1 MDEDQGLI
9 GNAQE
14 LITGAV
20 VLLIGYVIYSAANS
34 EWGKFFGTAART
46 ADSALGLVNQLLS
59 SPVLGAVVLA
69 VLVALYK
76 SFGSAGGLFRKLF
89 VDPKLADMFLEEATR
104 QEIKRKQA
112 EEKIRDASL
121 SPEERL
127 VQEARVEEA
136 KRALEELTNARYRN
150 PDAPEAGRKWDA
162 ARIKL
167 SENFGVVDI
176 IGFYEKVTADARFR
190 DTPPHQIDVGSIT
203 SEDAAHNEILKQLK
217 EASEEQLD
225 ALREGIRVHMDEV
238 AVDAS
243 YQHGVA
249 KVQDNA
255 EAFIRSEPA
264 RAGMLQH
271 ISKAKGNEGDRAR
284 DLLNKF
290 DSQGATSFQNAVT
303 KVFTKHGI
311 NPGDPST
318 FKKISKAEG
327 TAHDAKPGG
336 KEEGEGGEPTGE
348 HAEVEGRA

>member
-34 EWGKFFGTAART
+34 EWGKFFSTAART

-176 IGFYEKVTADARFR
+176 IGFYEKVTADTRFR
-190 DTPPHQIDVGSIT
+190 DTPPHQIDVRSIT
-203 SEDAAHNEILKQLK
+203 SDDAAHNEILKQLK
-217 EASEEQLD
+217 EASEKQLD

-249 KVQDNA
+249 KVQDKQDD
-255 EAFIRSEPA
+255 FIRSEPA

-271 ISKAKGNEGDRAR
+271 ISKAKGSEGDRAR

-290 DSQGATSFQNAVT
+290 DPQGAVSFQNAVP
-303 KVFTKHGI
+303 KVFDKHGI

-318 FKKISKAEG
+318 FKDISKAERN
-327 TAHDAKPGG
+327 AKPGD
-336 KEEGEGGEPTGE
+336 KRPSEEGGEPGE
-348 HAEVEGRA
+348 HAHAEVKG